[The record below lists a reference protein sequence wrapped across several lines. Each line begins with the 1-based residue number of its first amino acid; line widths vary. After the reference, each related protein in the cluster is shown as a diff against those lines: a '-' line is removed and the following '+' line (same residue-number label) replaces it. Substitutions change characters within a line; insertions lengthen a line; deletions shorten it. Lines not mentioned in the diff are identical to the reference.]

1 VTDVILSINRT
12 FLVFGTDD
20 RTYMTAARFPKMLL
34 ITIKSGNDGI
44 VTFQAPDMP
53 PLPYKIPSNK
63 EDLTTSSC
71 M

>member
-1 VTDVILSINRT
+1 VTDVIFAINRT
-12 FLVFGTDD
+12 FLVFGSDD

-34 ITIKSGNDGI
+34 IKITSGSDGI

-53 PLPYKIPSNK
+53 PLPYKIPSNN
-63 EDLTTSSC
+63 EDLTTSNC